1 MHRNQPPQ
9 IACLYL
15 RTAQGKSSRYD
26 DRLAH
31 QHAICLAAAAA
42 IGVRITKTY
51 VDCGFSG
58 NTERRPALTR
68 MLRDLAAGRTHY
80 VVMASRDRLARSL
93 PLALSLE
100 SKIAQTGARIMT
112 HDANHTSIFH

>member
-1 MHRNQPPQ
+1 MRRKPL

-15 RTAQGKSSRYD
+15 RTARRKESRYD

-31 QHAICLAAAAA
+31 QHAVCLAAAAS

-51 VDCGFSG
+51 VDYGFSG

-68 MLRDLAAGRTHY
+68 MLRDLARGRTHF

-100 SKIAQTGARIMT
+100 SKIARTGARIMT
-112 HDANHTSIFH
+112 YDASHTNHQ

>member
-1 MHRNQPPQ
+1 MRHEPTPK

-15 RTAQGKSSRYD
+15 RTARRKQSRYD

-31 QHAICLAAAAA
+31 QHAVCLAAAAS

-51 VDCGFSG
+51 VDYGFSG

-68 MLRDLAAGRTHY
+68 MMRDLARGRTHY

-100 SKIAQTGARIMT
+100 SRIAQTGAKIMT
-112 HDANHTSIFH
+112 HDANHTSIFE

>member
-1 MHRNQPPQ
+1 MRHEPTPK

-15 RTAQGKSSRYD
+15 RTARRKQSRYD
-26 DRLAH
+26 DRLAY
-31 QHAICLAAAAA
+31 QHAICLAAASS
-42 IGVRITKTY
+42 IGARITKTY
-51 VDCGFSG
+51 VDYGFSG

-68 MLRDLAAGRTHY
+68 MLRDLARGRTHY

-100 SKIAQTGARIMT
+100 SRIARTGARIMT
-112 HDANHTSIFH
+112 HDANHTSIYY